1 MAQRNFKNTKV
12 YVDFDEASSRQQLN
26 SGDNIS
32 TLFGKIKK
40 IFSDLKSVCFTGSYK
55 DLSDTPTTATKDTDG
70 LMSAEDKTKLDGADD
85 TYALKSL
92 YGDTTIN
99 VGRKAGT
106 PVGVYSVA
114 EGDNTTASGKNSH
127 AGGSGTKALHD
138 NEVAYGKYNESN
150 DNTLFSIG
158 DGTAE
163 DARHNAFEITNTG
176 GKLHDKDIATTDL
189 IPTELPA
196 NGGNA
201 DTVNNKQIQ
210 FSIYN
215 EPSEFG
221 CTGTETADVIW
232 ESIPAKS
239 IFICSVTSLTDT
251 SWNFPNNVISTGY
264 VISITKIS
272 TRRIGGMYLYPK
284 MRGNIYCGAV
294 NNDGTFSGTWWNI
307 ADKGNTSEIAGHPNL
322 LTNPDFAINQRG
334 NTSTTINSSTWVNY
348 FIADRWKLYI
358 NNTSPEGTINRNSD
372 GTITLAM
379 TTAYCDIRQI
389 FESAVKPGYYT
400 ISAKINGEI
409 RTLSGYKDSTGEL
422 LDHNVGLVIGNNFC
436 GVRCYP
442 GQSIT
447 IEWVKLEQGT
457 TPTNFVTPNI
467 ADEMTKC
474 LRYYE
479 KIEYPTSSGLTAIQW
494 KNDLNNCCANIPFF
508 TKRINSPTVTFSG
521 GSSWRFVSNNGAGA
535 ITGGTVQS
543 ITSKNIGALFAL
555 ASATT
560 TPSFGW
566 VDRFSVTIDAEL

>member
-1 MAQRNFKNTKV
+1 M
-12 YVDFDEASSRQQLN
+12 YDFLDKIGLKAVLEA
-26 SGDNIS
+26 IK
-32 TLFGKIKK
+32 GK
-40 IFSDLKSVCFTGSYK
+40 
-55 DLSDTPTTATKDTDG
+55 
-70 LMSAEDKTKLDGADD
+70 MSE
-85 TYALKSL
+85 YASKAL

-106 PVGVYSVA
+106 DIGKCSTA
-114 EGDNTTASGKNSH
+114 EGYSTTASGESSHAEGIATQATGRDSHAEGAGSIASGYDSH
-127 AGGSGTKALHD
+127 AGGNNSIASGLVSFSHGVQTSAQSVA
-138 NEVAYGKYNESN
+138 EVAFGQYNISRHG
-150 DNTLFSIG
+150 TLFSIG
-158 DGTAE
+158 DGTAN
-163 DARHNAFEITNTG
+163 DARHNAFEITTDG
-176 GKLHDKDIATTDL
+176 GKLHDNDIATTDL
-189 IPTELPA
+189 IPTTLPA

-251 SWNFPNNVISTGY
+251 SWNFPNNVINTSY

-272 TRRIGGMYLYPK
+272 KHRIGGMYLYPK
-284 MRGNIYCGAV
+284 TRGNIYCGAI
-294 NNDGTFSGTWWNI
+294 NSDGTFNGTWWNI
-307 ADKGNTSEIAGHPNL
+307 ADKGDTSEIAGHPNL
-322 LTNPDFAINQRG
+322 LTNPNFAINQRG
-334 NTSTTINSSTWVNY
+334 NTSNTITSSTWANF

-358 NNTSPEGTINRNSD
+358 NNTSPEGTIKRNSD

-389 FESAVKPGYYT
+389 FESALNVGYYT

-422 LDHNVGLVIGNNFC
+422 LDNNVGLVIGNNFC

-442 GQSIT
+442 GQSLT

-457 TPTNFVTPNI
+457 TPTNFVPPNI

-521 GSSWRFVSNNGAGA
+521 ESRWRFVSNNGVET

-543 ITSKNIGALFAL
+543 ITSKNIGASFAL
-555 ASATT
+555 TSATT